1 MECGFMVICTCDVY
15 NREWLLQ
22 KWTLGGGCVFLLY
35 KNTNSTP
42 DTIMEKKHDITATEA
57 QKKYP
62 GAEIDKADKDKVD
75 SRLVKEETKDL
86 NNNPRNNDIDN

>member
-1 MECGFMVICTCDVY
+1 
-15 NREWLLQ
+15 
-22 KWTLGGGCVFLLY
+22 
-35 KNTNSTP
+35 
-42 DTIMEKKHDITATEA
+42 MEKKHDITAAEA